1 MVHIK
6 RLLKVF
12 LIGSIFVLA
21 GCTKIGTG
29 QKSPYGNDVNQLEGV
44 SIDLDETEF
53 KTSGNTLDLKI
64 HNTSDE
70 EYYYGAEY
78 SLEYLEDDVWH
89 TIETEDDMAVIAIA
103 YVLVPNDTNTDKID
117 LSFYEPLR
125 PGTYRIIKMI
135 GDEPL
140 TAEFTVK

>member
-1 MVHIK
+1 MK
-6 RLLKVF
+6 QLLKVF

-21 GCTKIGTG
+21 GCAKTAIG
-29 QKSPYGNDVNQLEGV
+29 QESPYGNDVNQLEGV
-44 SIDLDETEF
+44 SMDLDETEF

-70 EYYYGAEY
+70 EYYYGAGY
-78 SLEYLEDDVWH
+78 LLEYLDDDVWH
-89 TIETEDDMAVIAIA
+89 TIETEDEMMVIAIA
-103 YVLVPNDTNTDKID
+103 YILEVNDTNTDKID

-125 PGTYRIIKMI
+125 QGTYRLIKMI

>member
-1 MVHIK
+1 MK

-21 GCTKIGTG
+21 GCAKTVIG
-29 QKSPYGNDVNQLEGV
+29 QESPYGNDVNQLEGV
-44 SIDLDETEF
+44 SMDLDETEF

-70 EYYYGAEY
+70 EYYYGAGY

-89 TIETEDDMAVIAIA
+89 TIETEDDMMVIAIA
-103 YVLVPNDTNTDKID
+103 YILLANDTNTDKID

-125 PGTYRIIKMI
+125 QGTYRLIKMI